1 MRFRF
6 CTLMRSGLTSGN
18 LSLKS
23 YLVISK
29 QQKIGRRRSVATVG
43 GGQNKKTKKN
53 QKENRSDAHTF
64 ENCTFVDPFS
74 FSVCFYFRWFLVSL
88 KCFADLM

>member
-1 MRFRF
+1 
-6 CTLMRSGLTSGN
+6 LTS
-18 LSLKS
+18 SL
-23 YLVISK
+23 VVSK
-29 QQKIGRRRSVATVG
+29 QQKIGRRSVATVG
-43 GGQNKKTKKN
+43 GGQTKKLKN
-53 QKENRSDAHTF
+53 KKENRSDAHTF